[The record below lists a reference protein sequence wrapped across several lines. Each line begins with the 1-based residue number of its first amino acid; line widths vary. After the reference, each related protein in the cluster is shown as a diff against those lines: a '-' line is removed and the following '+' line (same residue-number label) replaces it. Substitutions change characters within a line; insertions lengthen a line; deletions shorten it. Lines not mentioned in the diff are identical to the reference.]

1 MKTLFLII
9 IAIHSLIHLM
19 GFVKAFNLAEL
30 SQLTQSISKTSGI
43 IWLLTSLLFLCS
55 LGLYV
60 FQKQEWLMVATVA
73 VVLSQIVIIQSWTDA
88 KFGTIANMIILFPI
102 IISFMNTL
110 PSSYKNIYKTE
121 VQIRLNDIYDT
132 SVVSEADIRN
142 IPEPVKKYL
151 HYVGAVGKPKV
162 HNFRAVINGRMRFEK
177 ESKWM
182 DIDAQQYNFTND
194 PTRVFFIE
202 SKMFGIPFDGLHLY
216 IGENATMQ
224 IKVASIFKMVDT
236 KGDEMNQGETVT
248 LFNDMCLLAPATL
261 IDRNIQWESI
271 DSLTVKAKF
280 TNKSNVITAL
290 LYFNEKGELI
300 NFISNDRYQSVDGKT
315 YNNYKWSTPI
325 KDYKGFDGRKIPTYG
340 EAIWHTPEGSFS
352 YANFHIKEI
361 EYNCKKYK

>member
-1 MKTLFLII
+1 
-9 IAIHSLIHLM
+9 
-19 GFVKAFNLAEL
+19 
-30 SQLTQSISKTSGI
+30 
-43 IWLLTSLLFLCS
+43 
-55 LGLYV
+55 
-60 FQKQEWLMVATVA
+60 MVATAA

-88 KFGTIANMIILFPI
+88 KFGTIANVVILFPI
-102 IISFMNTL
+102 IISFMNAL
-110 PSSYKNIYKTE
+110 PTSYKNIYKTE
-121 VQIRLNDIYDT
+121 VQIRLNDIYET
-132 SVVSEADIRN
+132 SVVSEAYIKN

-151 HYVGAVGKPKV
+151 HYVGAVGNPGV
-162 HNFRAVINGRMRFEK
+162 YNFRAVINGRMRFEK
-177 ESKWM
+177 EGKWM

-194 PTRVFFIE
+194 RARLFYIE
-202 SKMFGIPFDGLHLY
+202 SKMFGISFDGLHLY
-216 IGENATMQ
+216 MGGNATMQ
-224 IKVASIFKMVDT
+224 IKVASIFKVVDA

-248 LFNDMCLLAPATL
+248 LFNDMCVLAPATL
-261 IDRNIQWESI
+261 IDKNIQWECI

-280 TNKSNVITAL
+280 TNKSNAITAL

-325 KDYKGFDGRKIPTYG
+325 KDYKDFDGRKIPTYG